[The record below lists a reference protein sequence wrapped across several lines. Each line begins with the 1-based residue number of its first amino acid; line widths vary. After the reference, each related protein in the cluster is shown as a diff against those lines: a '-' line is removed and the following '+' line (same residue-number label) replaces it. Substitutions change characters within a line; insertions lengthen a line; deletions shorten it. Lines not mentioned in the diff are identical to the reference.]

1 MNETIL
7 STDVLPSPIRE
18 QFNTQKI
25 FARTHACGVL
35 LLPLNDIRAYR
46 GIAKGS
52 GFTTDTLLSYRRE
65 EQTMEDRGLS
75 E

>member
-1 MNETIL
+1 MSEAIL
-7 STDVLPSPIRE
+7 STNILPSPIRE

-25 FARTHACGVL
+25 SVRNHAGGVL
-35 LLPLNDIRAYR
+35 LMPLKDIRAYR

-52 GFTTDTLLSYRRE
+52 GFTTDTLLSYRRD
-65 EQTMEDRGLS
+65 EQVIEDIGQS

>member
-1 MNETIL
+1 MGESIL
-7 STDVLPSPIRE
+7 STNILPSPLRE

-25 FARTHACGVL
+25 SARTHAGGVL
-35 LLPLNDIRAYR
+35 LLPIDDIRAYR

-65 EQTMEDRGLS
+65 EQAMEDRGQS